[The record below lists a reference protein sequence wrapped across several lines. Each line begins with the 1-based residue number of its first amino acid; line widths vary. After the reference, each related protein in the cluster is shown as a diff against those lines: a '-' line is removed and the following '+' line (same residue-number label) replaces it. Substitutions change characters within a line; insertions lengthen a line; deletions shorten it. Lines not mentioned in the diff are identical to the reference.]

1 MKTLQFGILISLSVL
16 LSLTMLLFGDKIY
29 TIHELVHITAMD
41 KSDHFILFDVRLPRL
56 IISLYCGM
64 LFALAGNI
72 FQVIYKNP
80 VASPD
85 ILGVNAIAI
94 FAILFFSNLLG
105 TGYGLFIYSLI
116 GALSGFILVI
126 GLSRT
131 KKRIDPVK
139 MIVIGISISILF
151 KALSQLIVVQSKESI
166 HNILHFLNGSLYQV
180 TWENVL
186 SCTPMTIILVISSL
200 LSARYLDVVSLSR
213 ETVKS
218 LGVNLKA
225 CQIYFLAIGLLM
237 SALAVSLSGS
247 LGLIG
252 LIAPNI
258 SRLMFGMTH
267 RFNLLG
273 SLLIGSILTL
283 GSDLIGRV
291 LFYPL
296 EIPAGIIMIFI
307 GTPVFLIL
315 LKKLNRYQY
324 G

>member
-1 MKTLQFGILISLSVL
+1 MKTLQFGILISLVILFSIA
-16 LSLTMLLFGDKIY
+16 MLLFGDQTY
-29 TIHELVHITAMD
+29 SFYDLFHITEAN
-41 KSDHFILFDVRLPRL
+41 KSDYFILHDIRLPRL

-94 FAILFFSNLLG
+94 FSILFFSNIFG
-105 TGYGLFIYSLI
+105 AKYGLFTYSLV
-116 GALSGFILVI
+116 GAIVGFFLVI
-126 GLSRT
+126 GFST
-131 KKRIDPVK
+131 TNKKIDPTK
-139 MIVIGISISILF
+139 LIVIGISISILF

-180 TWENVL
+180 SWENVIL
-186 SCTPMTIILVISSL
+186 CTPMTILLIVGCLV
-200 LSARYLDVVSLSR
+200 AVRYLDVISLSAD
-213 ETVKS
+213 TVKS
-218 LGVNLKA
+218 IGVHLRS
-225 CQIYFLAIGLLM
+225 CQIYFIGLALLM
-237 SALAVSLSGS
+237 SATAVSMSGS

-258 SRLMFGMTH
+258 SRLLFGFNH
-267 RFNLLG
+267 RFNLYG

-296 EIPAGIIMIFI
+296 EIPAGIIMICI
-307 GTPVFLIL
+307 GTLVFLVL
-315 LKKLNRYQY
+315 L
-324 G
+324 